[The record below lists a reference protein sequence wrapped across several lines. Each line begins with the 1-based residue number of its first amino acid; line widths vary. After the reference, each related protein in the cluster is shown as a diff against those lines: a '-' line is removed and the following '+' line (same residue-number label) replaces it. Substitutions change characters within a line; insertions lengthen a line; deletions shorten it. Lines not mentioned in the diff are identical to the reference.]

1 MDNFNINEDSIN
13 KLKNIMNNGDISNV
27 ISQIPPEMLQNFSQ
41 MMNSNQNNKSNEN
54 NNNNNVN
61 SSNSNNSNNNT
72 STNNQTSN
80 SNTNNFD
87 FSKIDMNT
95 MMKIKSIMEKMNSG
109 NDPRNN
115 LLNSLKPY
123 LREGKKEKLDQ
134 YANLMN
140 VAKIAELFNNKE
152 NNNNA

>member
-13 KLKNIMNNGDISNV
+13 KLKNMMNNGDISNV

-54 NNNNNVN
+54 NNTNIN

-95 MMKIKSIMEKMNSG
+95 MMKMKSIMEKMNSG

-123 LREGKKEKLDQ
+123 LREGRKEKLDQ

-152 NNNNA
+152 NNSNA

>member
-13 KLKNIMNNGDISNV
+13 KIKNMMNNGDISNV
-27 ISQIPPEMLQNFSQ
+27 ISQIPPEMLENFSK
-41 MMNSNQNNKSNEN
+41 MMNSNQSATSNKNE
-54 NNNNNVN
+54 
-61 SSNSNNSNNNT
+61 SSSNNSFTGNNEN
-72 STNNQTSN
+72 SSDNKSSNNI
-80 SNTNNFD
+80 NNFD

-95 MMKIKSIMEKMNSG
+95 MMKMKSIMDKMNSG

-123 LREGKKEKLDQ
+123 LREGRKEKLDQ

-140 VAKIAELFNNKE
+140 MAKIAELFNNKE
-152 NNNNA
+152 NNSNA

>member
-13 KLKNIMNNGDISNV
+13 KIKNMMNNGDISNV
-27 ISQIPPEMLQNFSQ
+27 ISQIPPEMLENFSK
-41 MMNSNQNNKSNEN
+41 MMNSNQSATSNKNE
-54 NNNNNVN
+54 
-61 SSNSNNSNNNT
+61 SSSNNSFTGNNKN
-72 STNNQTSN
+72 SSDNKSSNNI
-80 SNTNNFD
+80 NNFD

-95 MMKIKSIMEKMNSG
+95 MMKMKSIMDKMNSG

-123 LREGKKEKLDQ
+123 LREGRKEKLDQ

-140 VAKIAELFNNKE
+140 MAKIAELFNNKE
-152 NNNNA
+152 NNSNA

>member
-13 KLKNIMNNGDISNV
+13 KIKNMMNNGDISNV
-27 ISQIPPEMLQNFSQ
+27 ISQIPPEMLENFSK
-41 MMNSNQNNKSNEN
+41 MMNSNQSATSNKNE
-54 NNNNNVN
+54 
-61 SSNSNNSNNNT
+61 SSSNNSFTGNNEN
-72 STNNQTSN
+72 SSDNKS
-80 SNTNNFD
+80 SNTINNFD

-95 MMKIKSIMEKMNSG
+95 MMKMKSIMDKMNSG

-123 LREGKKEKLDQ
+123 LREGRKEKLDQ

-140 VAKIAELFNNKE
+140 MAKIAELFNNKE
-152 NNNNA
+152 NNSNA

>member
-13 KLKNIMNNGDISNV
+13 KIKNMMNNGDISNV
-27 ISQIPPEMLQNFSQ
+27 ISQIPPEMLENFSK
-41 MMNSNQNNKSNEN
+41 MMNSNQSTTSNKNE
-54 NNNNNVN
+54 
-61 SSNSNNSNNNT
+61 SSSNNSFTGNNKN
-72 STNNQTSN
+72 SSDNKSSNNI
-80 SNTNNFD
+80 NNFD

-95 MMKIKSIMEKMNSG
+95 MMKMKSIMDKMNSG

-123 LREGKKEKLDQ
+123 LREGRKEKLDQ

-140 VAKIAELFNNKE
+140 MAKIAELFNNKE
-152 NNNNA
+152 NNSNA

>member
-13 KLKNIMNNGDISNV
+13 KLKSMMNNGDISNV

-41 MMNSNQNNKSNEN
+41 MMNSNPNNKSNEN
-54 NNNNNVN
+54 NNTNVN
-61 SSNSNNSNNNT
+61 SSNSDNSNNST

-95 MMKIKSIMEKMNSG
+95 MMKMKSIMEKMNSG

-123 LREGKKEKLDQ
+123 LREERKEKLDQ
-134 YANLMN
+134 YANLIN

-152 NNNNA
+152 NNSNA

>member
-13 KLKNIMNNGDISNV
+13 KLKNMMNNGDISNV

-54 NNNNNVN
+54 NNTNIN

-152 NNNNA
+152 NNSNA

>member
-13 KLKNIMNNGDISNV
+13 KIKNMMNNGDISNV
-27 ISQIPPEMLQNFSQ
+27 ISQIPPEMLENFSK
-41 MMNSNQNNKSNEN
+41 MMNSNQSATSNKNE
-54 NNNNNVN
+54 
-61 SSNSNNSNNNT
+61 SSSNNSFTGNNKN
-72 STNNQTSN
+72 SSDNKSSNNI
-80 SNTNNFD
+80 NNFD

-95 MMKIKSIMEKMNSG
+95 MMKMKSIMDKMNFG

-123 LREGKKEKLDQ
+123 LREGRKEKLDQ

-140 VAKIAELFNNKE
+140 MAKIAELFNNKE
-152 NNNNA
+152 NNSNA